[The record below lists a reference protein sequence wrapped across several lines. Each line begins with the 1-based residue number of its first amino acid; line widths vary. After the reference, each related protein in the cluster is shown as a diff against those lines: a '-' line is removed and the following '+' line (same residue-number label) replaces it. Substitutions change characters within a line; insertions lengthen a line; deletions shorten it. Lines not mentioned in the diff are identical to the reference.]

1 MNGTIRLVIVRERRG
16 KVVRTAMREMTKM
29 SSSFVRLPARAP
41 RRLVPCL
48 AVLGVALCAC
58 GLFTPK
64 SPPKGT
70 NPAQPPESSISG
82 DVVRQAT
89 PSLPAFAKGV
99 DTTVG
104 TRIGVNSFLWRGA
117 LDTVSF
123 MPLVSADPFGGVII
137 TDWYAPPEA
146 PQERFKLNIY
156 ILGRELRADAIR
168 VAVFKQKMADGQWQ
182 DTTAEQATATDL
194 EDTILSRAEHLRS
207 EALGTGGGG

>member
-1 MNGTIRLVIVRERRG
+1 
-16 KVVRTAMREMTKM
+16 M
-29 SSSFVRLPARAP
+29 SSSFPHLRVRAGGKLA
-41 RRLVPCL
+41 LCL
-48 AVLGVALCAC
+48 AALGVALCAC
-58 GLFTPK
+58 GPQ

-70 NPAQPPESSISG
+70 TPAQPPESSVSG
-82 DVVRQAT
+82 DIVRQTT

-182 DTTAEQATATDL
+182 DTSAEQATATDL

-207 EALGTGGGG
+207 EALGTGGG

>member
-1 MNGTIRLVIVRERRG
+1 
-16 KVVRTAMREMTKM
+16 MRELTEM
-29 SSSFVRLPARAP
+29 SSSFARPCARSGVP
-41 RRLVPCL
+41 LVLCL
-48 AVLGVALCAC
+48 AALGVALCAC
-58 GLFTPK
+58 GLFGPT

-70 NPAQPPESSISG
+70 TPAQPPESSVSG
-82 DVVRQAT
+82 DVVRQTT

-194 EDTILSRAEHLRS
+194 EDTILTRAEHLRS
-207 EALGTGGGG
+207 EALGTGGG